1 MSAPTILNLVQGSE
15 EWARHRAT
23 ALNAS
28 DAPAM
33 MGASKYRSRA
43 DLIRERATGITPEV
57 DAATQR
63 LFDRGHAAEAAARQY
78 AEASIGEDLY
88 PVILA
93 RDVDGLPL
101 SASLDGQT
109 LDGSTLWEHKLWSAS
124 LAAQVLE
131 GELEPHYYLQL
142 EHQLLV
148 SGAERVIF
156 TTSDG
161 TAENSESMEYR
172 AVPGRAEALLAGWKQ
187 FQADVA
193 AYMPAA
199 APTPV
204 TAAQVEGFGALSLRV
219 EGRVLASNLDA
230 FKAGAESFIARLPK
244 ASELETDQDFAD
256 AEAAVKACG
265 EAESRIKA
273 AKDAALAQM
282 ADVDAVL
289 RAADAVAETIRA
301 ARLALE
307 KVVKAEKEN
316 RRAAIVSAGVQSVLA
331 HYISINATLG
341 EYSIGAPASLSSE
354 LGAAIKGKRTISS
367 ITDAVDAA
375 VANAKIEASQQADKV
390 RASIVVLDEHQDAL
404 HLLPDRVALA
414 HSLTPD
420 VLRSV
425 IRDRL
430 DDARAKEAARIER
443 IRAEELAKAEKESV
457 PVGLSTH
464 DPARVNPSF
473 LPGNHIPARSTVKLG
488 QINAAI
494 RPLSI
499 TAEGLS
505 SLGFHPVGTERAAK
519 LYDASQ
525 FDAMRAAMI
534 ALLESSDRPRQV
546 AA

>member
-1 MSAPTILNLVQGSE
+1 MSAPTILNLIQGSD

-33 MGASKYRSRA
+33 MGVSKYRSRA
-43 DLIRERATGITPEV
+43 DLIRERATGIVPEV

-78 AEASIGEDLY
+78 VEARIGEDLF

-93 RDVDGLPL
+93 RKVDGLPL

-109 LDGSTLWEHKLWSAS
+109 MDGDVIWEHKLFSES
-124 LAAQVLE
+124 LAAQVLA

-172 AVPGRAEALLAGWKQ
+172 AVPGRAEALIAGWKQ

-193 AYMPAA
+193 AYVPEATPAPVVA
-199 APTPV
+199 TP
-204 TAAQVEGFGALSLRV
+204 VEGFGALSLRV

-230 FKAGAESFIARLPK
+230 FRADAEAFIARLPK
-244 ASELETDQDFAD
+244 PADLQDDQDFAD
-256 AEAAVKACG
+256 AESAVKACA
-265 EAESRIKA
+265 EAEARIKA
-273 AKDAALAQM
+273 AIDAALAQM
-282 ADVDAVL
+282 SDVDAVM
-289 RAADAVAETIRA
+289 RAAGTVSETIRA
-301 ARLALE
+301 ARLALDKAVKSE
-307 KVVKAEKEN
+307 KETRKAE
-316 RRAAIVSAGVQSVLA
+316 IVDDGRKAVCQ
-331 HYISINATLG
+331 HYDAINATLG
-341 EYSIGAPASLSSE
+341 EYRIQPNQSLQLE
-354 LGAAIKGKRTISS
+354 IGAAIKGKRTISS

-375 VANAKIEASQQADKV
+375 VAQAKIAASQKADQV
-390 RASIVVLDEHQDAL
+390 RASILVINEHQDAL
-404 HLLPDRVALA
+404 HLLPDRVSLA

-430 DDARAKEAARIER
+430 DEARGKEEARIEAER
-443 IRAEELAKAEKESV
+443 IRAGEKGNDQPAADQPAATAKTDAEPAIVGIAHDAQTGDAEPTGLAWNRETHAQPSANNLCVAVAEYYEVSTNTAWGWLLDAFSQMEKKA
-457 PVGLSTH
+457 
-464 DPARVNPSF
+464 
-473 LPGNHIPARSTVKLG
+473 
-488 QINAAI
+488 
-494 RPLSI
+494 
-499 TAEGLS
+499 
-505 SLGFHPVGTERAAK
+505 
-519 LYDASQ
+519 
-525 FDAMRAAMI
+525 
-534 ALLESSDRPRQV
+534 
-546 AA
+546 

>member
-1 MSAPTILNLVQGSE
+1 MNAPTILNLVQGSP
-15 EWARHRAT
+15 EWHKHRAT

-33 MGASKYRSRA
+33 MGVSKYRSRA
-43 DLIRERATGITPEV
+43 DLIRERATGIVPEV

-63 LFDRGHAAEAAARQY
+63 LFDRGHMAEAAARQY
-78 AEASIGEDLY
+78 AEASIGEELY

-109 LDGSTLWEHKLWSAS
+109 MDGATVWEHKLFSES
-124 LAAQVLE
+124 LVAQVLA
-131 GELEPHYYLQL
+131 GELEPHYFWQL
-142 EHQLLV
+142 EQQLLV

-161 TAENSESMEYR
+161 TTENSESLEYR
-172 AVPGRAEALLAGWKQ
+172 AVPGRAEALIAGWKQ

-193 AYMPAA
+193 EYQPEPAA
-199 APTPV
+199 APAPV
-204 TAAQVEGFGALSLRV
+204 AAPVEGFGALSLRV

-273 AKDAALAQM
+273 AIDAALAQM
-282 ADVDAVL
+282 SDVDAVM
-289 RAADAVAETIRA
+289 RAAGTVSETIRA
-301 ARLALE
+301 ARLALD
-307 KVVKAEKEN
+307 KAVKAEKEN
-316 RRAAIVSAGVQSVLA
+316 RRAAIVSAGVKSVLD
-331 HYISINATLG
+331 HYASINATLG
-341 EYSIGAPASLSSE
+341 EYSIGAPASLSAE

-375 VANAKIEASQQADKV
+375 VANSKIEASQQADKV
-390 RASIVVLDEHQDAL
+390 RASIVVIDEHKDAL

-443 IRAEELAKAEKESV
+443 IRAEEQVKAEKESV

-488 QINAAI
+488 QINEAI
-494 RPLSI
+494 GPLSI
-499 TAEGLS
+499 TADGLA
-505 SLGFHPVGTERAAK
+505 SLGFLPVGTERAAK
-519 LYDASQ
+519 LYDANQ

-534 ALLESSDRPRQV
+534 ALLESAELQQV
-546 AA
+546 AE

>member
-1 MSAPTILNLVQGSE
+1 MNAPQILDLVQGTDA
-15 EWARHRAT
+15 WHQHRAT

-33 MGASKYRSRA
+33 MGASKYRTRA
-43 DLIRERATGITPEV
+43 ELIRERATGITPEV

-63 LFDRGHAAEAAARQY
+63 LFDRGHAAEAAARKY

-88 PVILA
+88 PVILT
-93 RDVDGLPL
+93 RDVDGLRL

-109 LDGSTLWEHKLWSAS
+109 MGGETIWEHKLFSES
-124 LAAQVLE
+124 LAAQVLA
-131 GELEPHYYLQL
+131 GELEPHYYQQL

-172 AVPGRAEALLAGWKQ
+172 PVPGRAEALIAGWKQ

-193 AYMPAA
+193 AYVPEATPAPVVA
-199 APTPV
+199 TP
-204 TAAQVEGFGALSLRV
+204 VEGFGALTLRV

-230 FKAGAESFIARLPK
+230 FCAGADAFLSRLPR
-244 ASELETDQDFAD
+244 ASELETDQDYAD

-331 HYISINATLG
+331 HYTSINATLG
-341 EYSIGAPASLSSE
+341 EYGIGAPASLSSE

-367 ITDAVDAA
+367 IMDAVDAA
-375 VANAKIEASQQADKV
+375 VANAKIEASQHADKV

-414 HSLTPD
+414 HSLTPG

-430 DDARAKEAARIER
+430 DDARAKEAARIEAER
-443 IRAEELAKAEKESV
+443 IRAEEPAEH
-457 PVGLSTH
+457 L
-464 DPARVNPSF
+464 PSRK
-473 LPGNHIPARSTVKLG
+473 GVEAARSTIKIG
-488 QINAAI
+488 QINDAI
-494 RPLSI
+494 APLSI
-499 TAEGLS
+499 TADGLAQ
-505 SLGFHPVGTERAAK
+505 LGFEPVGKERAAV
-519 LYDASQ
+519 LYDAAD
-525 FDAMRAAMI
+525 FDRIISAMI
-534 ALLESSDRPRQV
+534 DWLKHVRV
-546 AA
+546 ANRSAA